1 MKCFSVLQS
10 RFALIQNPYM
20 QWDLPKF
27 FDIIMAKVI
36 LHNMIVED
44 ELESQIWVH
53 CSILI
58 MPLIQEGV

>member
-1 MKCFSVLQS
+1 
-10 RFALIQNPYM
+10 M

-36 LHNMIVED
+36 LHNMIIENK
-44 ELESQIWVH
+44 LESQIWVH

-58 MPLIQEGV
+58 MPLIQERVWHLMLWS